1 MSYLKSFDL
10 FILPVGIA
18 LSLAQHVYYTL
29 QTLIH
34 VDQAGPLF
42 RRPASDRKTWAA
54 RLLIV
59 AGIIFSQTFGSFA
72 LAILKDNN
80 LAKVKS
86 VEYYVIVVPI
96 LINIGCVLGG
106 VMQWKMERRIAR
118 KEAIKARAAK
128 MALEEGTADEKAPLA
143 GLDLNGLEAEFK
155 TACNA

>member
-1 MSYLKSFDL
+1 MSFLKSFDL
-10 FILPVGIA
+10 FILAVGIA

-34 VDQAGPLF
+34 VDRAGPLF
-42 RRPASDRKTWAA
+42 RKPANDRKTWAA

-59 AGIIFSQTFGSFA
+59 AGVGFAQVFGFYAFA
-72 LAILKDNN
+72 VLEANK
-80 LAKVKS
+80 LAKVKTT
-86 VEYYVIVVPI
+86 EYCIIVVPI

-106 VMQWKMERRIAR
+106 VMQWKMERRIAK
-118 KEAIKARAAK
+118 KEAIKAKAAK
-128 MALEEGTADEKAPLA
+128 MALEEGTAGEKAPLA